1 MNTGFKMMI
10 QRLNQIRQIRMFSTA
25 AEKDTVDSLT
35 LFVSNL
41 PWTIS
46 KRELQN
52 YFTQFGPISSADVVF
67 NDKSGLSRG
76 YGYVSYQFT
85 QSYVKA
91 LQAKNHMLDG
101 NSLEVSQAK
110 YGKKQK
116 NYDNEI

>member
-1 MNTGFKMMI
+1 MSTGFKMMI

-25 AEKDTVDSLT
+25 AEKDISDSLT
-35 LFVSNL
+35 LYVSNL

-67 NDKSGLSRG
+67 NNKTGLSRG
-76 YGYVSYQFT
+76 YGYVSFQFT

-91 LQAKNHMLDG
+91 IQVKTHLLDG

-110 YGKKQK
+110 FGKKQK
-116 NYDNEI
+116 NYDNEN